1 MFRSVACLLMVIGLA
16 SCSGNRTDTD
26 GQPSDTFALQDAA
39 DFSKQIERE
48 LATRGAYVAMVF
60 RSGATQ
66 AALPDE
72 IDYSHG
78 SFWVYTP
85 IETDDGRT
93 LYGYA
98 VYNLYHGIEDQTQS
112 DLVQDWPLDFTRAD
126 DTGTVGIIIP
136 NAAMQARILDVLASD
151 DYYELHQSQYALMS
165 SPTDLRFQNAPEFIL
180 DVVASAAWKTTDRD
194 QIKVNIDAYF
204 DETTIEIGGFGKF
217 LAPIQDVRNHLQDQP
232 GMIHTSSF
240 ASIAQFMEN
249 FDLSDESFELVS
261 DVLPV
266 EVDTGD
272 TASEEDNQAQIQTLR
287 RE

>member
-1 MFRSVACLLMVIGLA
+1 MYRSVACLFMVIGLA

-26 GQPSDTFALQDAA
+26 GQPSDYFPLQEAA

-72 IDYSHG
+72 IAYSHG

-85 IETDDGRT
+85 IQTEDGRT

-126 DTGTVGIIIP
+126 TSGAVGIIIP
-136 NAAMQARILDVLASD
+136 NSAMQARILDVLASD
-151 DYYELHQSQYALMS
+151 DYYALHQSEYSLLS
-165 SPTDLRFQNAPEFIL
+165 SPTDLRFQNAPEFML
-180 DVVASAAWKTTDRD
+180 DIVAAAVWKTTDRD

-204 DETTIEIGGFGKF
+204 DEVTIEVDGFSKF
-217 LAPIQDVRNHLQDQP
+217 LAPLQDVRNHLEDQP

-249 FDLSDESFELVS
+249 FDLSDDSFELVS
-261 DVLPV
+261 EAIPDAVK
-266 EVDTGD
+266 
-272 TASEEDNQAQIQTLR
+272 AEDS
-287 RE
+287 